1 MNQHPSY
8 VKLDYARREIR
19 LLTILDDDDDY
30 LVRCMTRTTSLD
42 DCQNF
47 NALSYSWGD
56 PEVTALIMVDY
67 HVMSVTLNLEK
78 ALRQLRRSAQ
88 LGEIWIDAIC
98 INQADNSEKNHQV
111 PLVRHIYSAS
121 NVFIWLGESDD
132 HSDEFIRI
140 MKKPRNEAIPN
151 HSDPGGSDMIAY
163 IISLSINLVMKP
175 WWERTWTVQE
185 LYLAK
190 TVVFMCGNHTFSQSD
205 ADAWISYLWSLIERN
220 DSDHTLR
227 DHIQSRLV
235 SMHLDKSAKAKTR
248 QLFTDWVGRVSI
260 IRRVAIV
267 QEEYQNDPPSL
278 RTVMLMTTGR
288 LASDPRDK
296 VFGLL
301 GLIPDHELRRI
312 PTDYGSEPRWV
323 YYQVVRSIWPNW
335 YYFEGLMHWQLLED
349 LGTVPSWVVDFSRPW
364 GQTNTYILKI
374 SDNERWMAEGNAQQS
389 GDHRVLTFCATNL
402 DTVHLART
410 VKRNPRQD
418 PGRFVQELRE
428 VFLAFNTAMETPV
441 DRKVPLHLLEHLWTR
456 DLPWE
461 VISGANPQEL
471 QRIGVKQE
479 QTSSEEMN
487 RALLLLLQEPYATE
501 MCSLILSSRMT
512 RDDVSTFVRAKMLD
526 RYKLV
531 EIAWQHFN
539 MFQLFLLRCESRSCG
554 VSFFVTAGGFIGYS
568 PRQVQKGDQA
578 VIPRGSIFP
587 LLLQP
592 QSNGR
597 YRMIGITL
605 ISGLTK
611 WTELIDYHRMGI
623 LKDSKYEV
631 E

>member
-19 LLTILDDDDDY
+19 LLTILGDDDDY

-111 PLVRHIYSAS
+111 PLMRHIYSAS

-151 HSDPGGSDMIAY
+151 HSDPWGSDMIAY

-190 TVVFMCGNHTFSQSD
+190 TVVFMCGNHTSSQSD
-205 ADAWISYLWSLIERN
+205 ADAWISYLWSLVERN

-248 QLFTDWVGRVSI
+248 QLFTDWSSDSYVDD
-260 IRRVAIV
+260 
-267 QEEYQNDPPSL
+267 E
-278 RTVMLMTTGR
+278 RTVGIG
-288 LASDPRDK
+288 PRDK

-312 PTDYGSEPRWV
+312 PIDYGLEPRWV

-335 YYFEGLMHWQLLED
+335 YYFEGLTYWQLLED
-349 LGTVPSWVVDFSRPW
+349 SGTVPSWVVDF
-364 GQTNTYILKI
+364 
-374 SDNERWMAEGNAQQS
+374 
-389 GDHRVLTFCATNL
+389 
-402 DTVHLART
+402 
-410 VKRNPRQD
+410 
-418 PGRFVQELRE
+418 
-428 VFLAFNTAMETPV
+428 
-441 DRKVPLHLLEHLWTR
+441 
-456 DLPWE
+456 
-461 VISGANPQEL
+461 
-471 QRIGVKQE
+471 
-479 QTSSEEMN
+479 
-487 RALLLLLQEPYATE
+487 
-501 MCSLILSSRMT
+501 
-512 RDDVSTFVRAKMLD
+512 
-526 RYKLV
+526 
-531 EIAWQHFN
+531 
-539 MFQLFLLRCESRSCG
+539 
-554 VSFFVTAGGFIGYS
+554 
-568 PRQVQKGDQA
+568 
-578 VIPRGSIFP
+578 
-587 LLLQP
+587 
-592 QSNGR
+592 
-597 YRMIGITL
+597 
-605 ISGLTK
+605 
-611 WTELIDYHRMGI
+611 
-623 LKDSKYEV
+623 
-631 E
+631 

>member
-1 MNQHPSY
+1 
-8 VKLDYARREIR
+8 
-19 LLTILDDDDDY
+19 
-30 LVRCMTRTTSLD
+30 
-42 DCQNF
+42 
-47 NALSYSWGD
+47 
-56 PEVTALIMVDY
+56 
-67 HVMSVTLNLEK
+67 
-78 ALRQLRRSAQ
+78 
-88 LGEIWIDAIC
+88 
-98 INQADNSEKNHQV
+98 
-111 PLVRHIYSAS
+111 
-121 NVFIWLGESDD
+121 
-132 HSDEFIRI
+132 
-140 MKKPRNEAIPN
+140 
-151 HSDPGGSDMIAY
+151 
-163 IISLSINLVMKP
+163 
-175 WWERTWTVQE
+175 
-185 LYLAK
+185 
-190 TVVFMCGNHTFSQSD
+190 
-205 ADAWISYLWSLIERN
+205 
-220 DSDHTLR
+220 
-227 DHIQSRLV
+227 
-235 SMHLDKSAKAKTR
+235 MHLDKSVKAKNR

-260 IRRVAIV
+260 MRRVAIV

-278 RTVMLMTTGR
+278 RTVMLMTRGR
-288 LASDPRDK
+288 LSSDPRDK
-296 VFGLL
+296 VFALL

-312 PTDYGSEPRWV
+312 PIDYGSEPRRV
-323 YYQVVRSIWPNW
+323 YYQVVRSIWPRW

-349 LGTVPSWVVDFSRPW
+349 SGTVPSWVVDFSRPW

-374 SDNERWMAEGNAQQS
+374 ADNERWMVEGNAQQS

-410 VKRNPRQD
+410 VKQNPRQD

-428 VFLAFNTAMETPV
+428 LFLAFNIAMETPV
-441 DRKVPLHLLEHLWTR
+441 DRKVPLHLLEHLRTR

-471 QRIGVKQE
+471 QRIGVEQE

-487 RALLLLLQEPYATE
+487 RALLLLLQEPYATG

-539 MFQLFLLRCESRSCG
+539 MFQLFLLRCESRSYG
-554 VSFFVTAGGFIGYS
+554 VSFFVAAGGFIGYS

-578 VIPRGSIFP
+578 VIPHGPIFP
-587 LLLQP
+587 LLLRP
-592 QSNGR
+592 QSNER

-611 WTELIDYHRMGI
+611 WTELSDYHKMGI